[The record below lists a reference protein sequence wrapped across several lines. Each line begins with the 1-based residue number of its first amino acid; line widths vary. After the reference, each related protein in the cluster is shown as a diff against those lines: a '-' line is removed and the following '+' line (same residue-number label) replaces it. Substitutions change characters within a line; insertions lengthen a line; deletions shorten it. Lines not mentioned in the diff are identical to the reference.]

1 MRFHYNKKQDIL
13 YIRFNENPYYE
24 SQELQEGIIFDYDK
38 SKKIIG
44 IEIFDVSKKF
54 PIEFKKSILKQKLPL
69 FLTIEPNPKKEI
81 KI

>member
-1 MRFHYNKKQDIL
+1 MRFYYNKKQDIL

-69 FLTIEPNPKKEI
+69 FLTIEPSPKKEI

>member
-38 SKKIIG
+38 SEKIIG

-54 PIEFKKSILKQKLPL
+54 PIEFRKSILKQKLPL
-69 FLTIEPNPKKEI
+69 FLTIEPSPKKRN
-81 KI
+81 

>member
-69 FLTIEPNPKKEI
+69 FLTIEPNSKKEI

>member
-1 MRFHYNKKQDIL
+1 MKAKNFKKGL
-13 YIRFNENPYYE
+13 F
-24 SQELQEGIIFDYDK
+24 FDYDK
-38 SKKIIG
+38 NKKIIG

-69 FLTIEPNPKKEI
+69 FLTIDPGPKEEI

>member
-1 MRFHYNKKQDIL
+1 MRFHYDKKQDIL

-38 SKKIIG
+38 NKKIIG

-69 FLTIEPNPKKEI
+69 FLTIDPGPKEEI

>member
-1 MRFHYNKKQDIL
+1 MRFHYDKKQDIL

-38 SKKIIG
+38 NKKIIG
-44 IEIFDVSKKF
+44 IEIFDVSRKF

-69 FLTIEPNPKKEI
+69 SLTIESGTKE
-81 KI
+81 KIEI

>member
-54 PIEFKKSILKQKLPL
+54 PIEFRKSILKQKLPL